1 MADIAF
7 TTAAARQMRKFS
19 PDVRAQIMAKIEA
32 FATFGNGDIKALKAV
47 SGFRL
52 RSGDYRVLFV
62 MESEQ
67 MQIYAVG
74 HRRDIY
80 G

>member
-7 TTAAARQMRKFS
+7 TTAAARQMRKLS
-19 PDVRAQIMAKIEA
+19 PDVRAQIAAKIET
-32 FATFGNGDIKALKAV
+32 FAKFGNGDVKALKSAP
-47 SGFRL
+47 GFRL

-62 MESEQ
+62 MERARME
-67 MQIYAVG
+67 IYAVG